1 MRSQLKELMVRLL
14 GRFGT
19 WRGRS
24 FIEPPNAGKMEPI
37 DEAARNV
44 RLGKEAIE
52 RREFAAALEL
62 FQRVTDS
69 GLEDS
74 EAIYGWGV
82 AAFQFGRTGEALN
95 ALHRALNAKWPHPE
109 AALKL
114 AELALIDYDDAGA
127 LELYG
132 RALKIAPNFAEAYL
146 GRGKVEARLG
156 LEVEALEF
164 FPSGARDQARLCGS
178 IFGPWQGGS
187 SPGTR
192 SRSTRIFP
200 SGARDQAR
208 LCGSIFGP
216 WQGGSSPGNSKS
228 KHSKSF
234 RWAFEIN
241 PDFPEAGLRLA
252 EWTLANGFAPEALE
266 IYRRILKIAPDLA
279 EAAYGYGVA
288 ALEIGRI
295 EEARESF
302 GRALNHDPEY
312 AAASYRR
319 RIPRNFSS

>member
-1 MRSQLKELMVRLL
+1 MRSQLKELIVRLL

-24 FIEPPNAGKMEPI
+24 SVEPPNARKMEPI

-52 RREFAAALEL
+52 RREFAAALDL

-74 EAIYGWGV
+74 EALYGWGV
-82 AAFQFGRTGEALN
+82 AALQFGRTGEALN

-114 AELALIDYDDAGA
+114 AELALIDHADACA

-156 LEVEALEF
+156 LEVEALE
-164 FPSGARDQARLCGS
+164 
-178 IFGPWQGGS
+178 
-187 SPGTR
+187 
-192 SRSTRIFP
+192 
-200 SGARDQAR
+200 
-208 LCGSIFGP
+208 
-216 WQGGSSPGNSKS
+216 
-228 KHSKSF
+228 SF
-234 RWAFEIN
+234 RRAFEIN

-266 IYRRILKIAPDLA
+266 IYRRVLKIAPDLA
-279 EAAYGYGVA
+279 EAAYGHGVA
-288 ALEIGRI
+288 ALELGRI

-302 GRALNHDPEY
+302 GRALNRVP
-312 AAASYRR
+312 
-319 RIPRNFSS
+319 